1 MTTASMVYCPMC
13 SGSAKRVT
21 RHGWRDLVMRVI
33 GFYPFRC
40 TLCLYRFR
48 LRRRT

>member
-1 MTTASMVYCPMC
+1 M
-13 SGSAKRVT
+13 
-21 RHGWRDLVMRVI
+21 HLI

-40 TLCLYRFR
+40 TICVYRFR